1 MIGPPFWHATDVEVL
16 INTNL
21 RVYAFR
27 SISNTSPLVLPRIGI
42 KVREVGELRVRVRSA
57 MTDMHNLTPLWQAL
71 VNVE

>member
-27 SISNTSPLVLPRIGI
+27 SIRNTSPLVLPRIGI

-71 VNVE
+71 MNVE